1 MSRPEMFSLAGR
13 VALVTGS
20 SRGIGRA
27 LADGLAGAGARIA
40 VNGRDPATLLGVVT
54 ELQAKG
60 ADAFAAPFDVT
71 DPAAVER
78 GVEAIESE
86 FGPIDILVSNAGMQ
100 HRAPLEDFPLADWQR
115 LMRTNLDSLFIVG
128 QAVARRMIPRRR
140 GSIINICSILS
151 GLARNTVAPY
161 AASKAAA
168 ANLTRGMAT
177 EWARHGIR
185 ANGLAPGYIATELNA
200 ALMKDTAFNDWLKKR
215 VPAGRWGDVEELVG
229 AAIFLAS
236 DAASFV
242 NGHIL
247 YVDGGASATL

>member
-1 MSRPEMFSLAGR
+1 MFSLADR

-27 LADGLAGAGARIA
+27 LAEGLAGAGARIA

-54 ELQAKG
+54 DLQDKG

-71 DPAAVER
+71 EPGGVER
-78 GVEAIESE
+78 GIEAIESE

-128 QAVARRMIPRRR
+128 QAVARRMIPRKR

-161 AASKAAA
+161 SASKAAA

-177 EWARHGIR
+177 EWAKHGIR
-185 ANGLAPGYIATELNA
+185 ANGLAPGYIATELNT
-200 ALMKDTAFNDWLKKR
+200 ALMADAAFNDWLKKR
-215 VPAGRWGDVEELVG
+215 VPAGRWGDVDELVG
-229 AAIFLAS
+229 AAVFLAS

>member
-1 MSRPEMFSLAGR
+1 MFSLEGR

-27 LADGLAGAGARIA
+27 LAVGLAGAGARIA
-40 VNGRDPATLLGVVT
+40 VNGRDPATLLDVVA
-54 ELQAKG
+54 ELRGMG

-71 DPAAVER
+71 DPEAVER

-100 HRAPLEDFPLADWQR
+100 HRAPLEDFPLADFQR

-128 QAVARRMIPRRR
+128 QAVARRMIPRKR

-161 AASKAAA
+161 SASKAAA

-177 EWARHGIR
+177 EWARYGIR
-185 ANGLAPGYIATELNA
+185 ANGLAPGYIATELNT
-200 ALMKDTAFNDWLKKR
+200 ALMADAAFNDWLKKR
-215 VPAGRWGDVEELVG
+215 VPAGRWGDVDELVG
-229 AAIFLAS
+229 AAVYLAS